1 MNGQWTK
8 EAAWNWYNK
17 RPWICGCNFMS
28 SDCASRIDQWQ
39 ESGFE
44 ERFEMRSAYGEIL

>member
-1 MNGQWTK
+1 MMAKWSK
-8 EAAWNWYNK
+8 ERAWAWYHA
-17 RPWICGCNFMS
+17 RPWIRGCNFMG
-28 SDCASRIDQWQ
+28 SDCANRIDQWQ

>member
-8 EAAWNWYNK
+8 EAAWSWYNK